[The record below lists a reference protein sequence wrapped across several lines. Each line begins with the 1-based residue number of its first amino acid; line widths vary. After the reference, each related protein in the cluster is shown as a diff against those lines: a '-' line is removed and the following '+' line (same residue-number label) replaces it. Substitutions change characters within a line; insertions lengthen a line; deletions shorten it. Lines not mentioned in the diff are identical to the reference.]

1 MRHVLPPGR
10 HPSPNRWSIAMIEIS
25 LEGEEKIA
33 AAVDEF
39 IEEAKVE
46 SSVWLKNAG
55 YAISGTA
62 GSRIRARTR
71 NRLHMYPSVRQIGD
85 DVRLQIKFKKSKPGA
100 RKLARRSLAEASN
113 HIWAKWRVEK

>member
-1 MRHVLPPGR
+1 
-10 HPSPNRWSIAMIEIS
+10 MIEIS

-85 DVRLQIKFKKSKPGA
+85 DVRLQIKFKKSQ
-100 RKLARRSLAEASN
+100 ARRSKTRQAVTRGSVQSYLG
-113 HIWAKWRVEK
+113 